1 MGISLNQVIQFYLN
15 NKLNLRPL
23 NYTNYSVIF
32 PQNGDRIVNIVYV
45 TSLHPMYMASY
56 GVDDILT

>member
-1 MGISLNQVIQFYLN
+1 MDISLNQVIQFYLN

-32 PQNGDRIVNIVYV
+32 PQNGDRIVNIVHV
-45 TSLHPMYMASY
+45 TSLHRMYMASY